1 MDSVGAGGD
10 GDVGAGVDEELGRGV
25 VCAEGCEEAT
35 GERGEV
41 CGGEILFAEL
51 DEVDTSGGEVC
62 GLVEEG
68 GLTGWFVT

>member
-1 MDSVGAGGD
+1 
-10 GDVGAGVDEELGRGV
+10 